1 MKIFSSAT
9 PSFLVAMAMLGSCTD
24 SEVHF
29 EKPQPGW
36 VTKNETQI
44 PKNLQGY
51 YANGADTVRIT
62 EKRIVDTRI
71 TPNSDLNLSD
81 STLLKT

>member
-1 MKIFSSAT
+1 MKIFSSSI
-9 PSFLVAMAMLGSCTD
+9 PSFLFAMAMLGSCID
-24 SEVHF
+24 WEVHF